1 MFIHDIP
8 RIENWTVSSE
18 TTLAEWRRWTE
29 EQAHAG
35 HALGPKPD
43 WVPLV
48 EPSGRLC
55 GHVKRVS
62 DDPDRWLERPAR
74 TPMSELAMQ
83 GRITLRPDD
92 LLTDAC
98 RLYSRADVEH
108 LSLVDRDGR
117 YLGEVLRSVVQERL
131 LQEFGVTDM
140 GRHTLLLVESPDMP
154 ERPLSDLT
162 RMAEAES
169 LPICGILRLADPLA
183 EVGSDVGLAEPR
195 WDPDGRGRGHREGA
209 EPDDGRLPLVLLSEA
224 PFTSSFLSTVRRSG
238 YVLLSE
244 HPDLEARRELS
255 DKADAFLHFL
265 DI

>member
-8 RIENWTVSSE
+8 RIEHWTVSSE
-18 TTLAEWRRWTE
+18 TTLAEWRRWAD

-35 HALGPKPD
+35 HALDAKPD
-43 WVPLV
+43 WVPLID
-48 EPSGRLC
+48 PAGRLC
-55 GHVKRVS
+55 GHVKRLS
-62 DDPDRWLERPAR
+62 DDPDAWMERPGR
-74 TPMSELAMQ
+74 TPMSELAVL

-98 RLYSRADVEH
+98 RLFSRADVAH
-108 LSLVDRDGR
+108 LSLVDREGR

-131 LQEFGVTDM
+131 LQEFGVTDS
-140 GRHTLLLVESPDMP
+140 GRHTLLLVESPDVP
-154 ERPLSDLT
+154 ERPLTDLT

-183 EVGSDVGLAEPR
+183 EADAAVGLSEPE
-195 WDPDGRGRGHREGA
+195 DG
-209 EPDDGRLPLVLLSEA
+209 PLPLLLLSEE
-224 PFTSSFLSTVRRSG
+224 PFTASFLSTVRRSG

>member
-1 MFIHDIP
+1 MFIYDIP
-8 RIENWTVSSE
+8 RIEHWTVSSE
-18 TTLAEWRRWTE
+18 TTLAEWRRWAGE
-29 EQAHAG
+29 HAHAG
-35 HALGPKPD
+35 HALDAKPD

-48 EPSGRLC
+48 DPAGRLC
-55 GHVKRVS
+55 GHVKRPS
-62 DDPDRWLERPAR
+62 DSPDAWLERPDGTR
-74 TPMSELAMQ
+74 MSELAVQ

-98 RLYSRADVEH
+98 RLFSRADVAH
-108 LSLVDRDGR
+108 LSLVDREGR

-131 LQEFGVTDM
+131 LLEFGVTDS

-183 EVGSDVGLAEPR
+183 EVDAAVGLADPG
-195 WDPDGRGRGHREGA
+195 WDPDGRDHGQEA
-209 EPDDGRLPLVLLSEA
+209 EPDESPLPLVLLSEE
-224 PFTSSFLSTVRRSG
+224 PFTASFLSTVRRSG